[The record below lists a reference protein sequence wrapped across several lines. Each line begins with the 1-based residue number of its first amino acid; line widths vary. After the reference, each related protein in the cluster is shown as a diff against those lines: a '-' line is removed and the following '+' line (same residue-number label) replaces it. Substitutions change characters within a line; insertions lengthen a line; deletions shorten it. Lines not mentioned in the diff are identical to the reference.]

1 MAEGKKKR
9 DRLTSPRGIAV
20 YPRVDGKPDT
30 KFNKDGVWQLQLAVE
45 GDDAEAFKA
54 VIDKA
59 MKESLK
65 WAKENKEIKPG
76 KKFEMADP
84 PYQPEYEKDKDG
96 KNTDEETGRTL
107 FRFKLNAK
115 GERRDGTEYSQH
127 VTVLKSNLEPFVDS
141 RLGGGSEVKVG
152 YELAPFS
159 MPVTQG
165 KDKGDIMCG
174 VSLKLR
180 VVQVLKYVPYEGGSD
195 PKSFGMAAEE
205 GFEGDD
211 EPTTTTEDEEEDTPT
226 PAPKKGKKVAEP
238 EPEEEEEDEP
248 APKPKKGKPAPKKEE
263 DEDEDDF

>member
-9 DRLTSPRGIAV
+9 ERLTTPRGVAV

-30 KFNKDGVWQLQLAVE
+30 KFNKDGVWQLQLALE
-45 GDDAEAFKA
+45 GEDAEKLKA

-65 WAKENKEIKPG
+65 WGKENKPPKPG
-76 KKFEMADP
+76 KNIGYADP
-84 PYQPEYEKDKDG
+84 PYQPEYEKDKEG
-96 KNTDEETGRTL
+96 QNTDEETGRTL

-127 VTVLKSNLEPFVDS
+127 VTVLKADLTPFTDS
-141 RLGGGSEVKVG
+141 RLGGGSEIKVG

-165 KDKGDIMCG
+165 KEKGDVVCG

-180 VVQVLKYVPYEGGSD
+180 VVQVLKYVAWEGGSD
-195 PKSFGMAAEE
+195 PASFGMEAEE
-205 GFEGDD
+205 GEDMPDEKTTVTEDD
-211 EPTTTTEDEEEDTPT
+211 DEEEETPT
-226 PAPKKGKKVAEP
+226 PKKGKGKPAP
-238 EPEEEEEDEP
+238 EPEEEEEEEP
-248 APKPKKGKPAPKKEE
+248 VKPAKGKKAPAKKEE
-263 DEDEDDF
+263 DDDEDDF